1 MSKSPEAVKDDKE
14 PGKAG
19 PPAKPPAPE
28 QAAFA
33 VGKLTL
39 SELYKITGPKM
50 LDAAV
55 RGFTLYEQGKYGDA
69 EKAFRAL
76 SVLNPKEPYYMT
88 ALGAAYLAQEKL
100 DEALRCF
107 TYSIAL
113 SGKDIAAFVNRGEV
127 FLQKGMVE
135 EAASDFKAAV
145 ELDPTGNDGVV
156 HRARVLWAAAME
168 VLQTKRIGKDDEDDE
183 QPAEKSGGAE
193 KKPSKSKK
201 KK

>member
-1 MSKSPEAVKDDKE
+1 MSKTPEPVKDDKE
-14 PGKAG
+14 P
-19 PPAKPPAPE
+19 AKPVAPE

-55 RGFTLYEQGKYGDA
+55 RGFTLYEQGKYAEA
-69 EKAFRAL
+69 EKAFRML

-100 DEALRCF
+100 DEALRSF
-107 TYSIAL
+107 TYSISL
-113 SGKDIAAFVNRGEV
+113 SGKDIAAYVNRGEV

-135 EAASDFKAAV
+135 EAAKDFQAAV

-168 VLQTKRIGKDDEDDE
+168 VLQNNRPAKGEDEADE
-183 QPAEKSGGAE
+183 KASPEKSAADKAGE

>member
-1 MSKSPEAVKDDKE
+1 MSKTPEEPGKGE
-14 PGKAG
+14 PGKA
-19 PPAKPPAPE
+19 PAVQTPE
-28 QAAFA
+28 QAAFT

-55 RGFTLYEQGKYGDA
+55 RGFTLYEQGKYPEA

-100 DEALRCF
+100 DEALRSF
-107 TYSIAL
+107 TYSISL
-113 SGKDIAAFVNRGEV
+113 SGKDIAAYVNRGEV
-127 FLQKGMVE
+127 YLQKGMVE
-135 EAASDFKAAV
+135 EAAKDFKAAV

-168 VLQTKRIGKDDEDDE
+168 VLQSNRTGKDAEAA
-183 QPAEKSGGAE
+183 PAEKSD